1 MNMQYIIMDLE
12 MNPVS
17 NRNRDARSRLHR
29 EIIEIGAVKLDEDH
43 NVVDKFRCYV
53 KPQFNSE
60 ITPFITSLTGITSY
74 EVCGACCFAD
84 ALFAFE
90 KWIGYDKPS
99 KVYSWS
105 FSDLEQLS
113 IECDYKQVKLP
124 ENMNNWVDFQAVYA
138 EAMEYPSEC
147 GQMSLHAAAE
157 QFGILMDSKTSHSAL
172 YDAEITAE
180 LIVPVLS
187 GEYKHQVELLKKS
200 VLKENEHKGFCLGDS
215 CGGVLQQLLQQM
227 SEKQNYAF
235 AR

>member
-1 MNMQYIIMDLE
+1 MNIQYIIMDLE

-17 NRNRDARSRLHR
+17 KRNRDARSRLHR

-74 EVCGACCFAD
+74 EVCGACCFED

-105 FSDLEQLS
+105 LSDLEQLS
-113 IECDYKQVKLP
+113 TECDYKQVKLP

-138 EAMEYPSEC
+138 E
-147 GQMSLHAAAE
+147 
-157 QFGILMDSKTSHSAL
+157 SKRMRT
-172 YDAEITAE
+172 D
-180 LIVPVLS
+180 VLTYCCRTVRHFD
-187 GEYKHQVELLKKS
+187 G
-200 VLKENEHKGFCLGDS
+200 
-215 CGGVLQQLLQQM
+215 
-227 SEKQNYAF
+227 
-235 AR
+235 